1 MDIDRS
7 IFLPSHHLFEG
18 PFLKNV
24 YYAKNAIFFKALQIR
39 RMISQILS
47 WIWESVI
54 FPRYDTMY
62 QILFNFYKRFF
73 NDILGILYPKSVNAT
88 SLIFTLLIYS
98 FWNYTSKIMWAKNI
112 KWEMRGKWSKSQ
124 NPHWYCWS
132 YFNTVKEPQ
141 GVLYKWD
148 VGADTD
154 IRLLKNPPKL
164 QRWKKKQVE
173 KTECFVLVQSCLWR
187 HTAHNNWHS
196 QRHKTNHN

>member
-1 MDIDRS
+1 MQRTQY
-7 IFLPSHHLFEG
+7 
-18 PFLKNV
+18 FLKHSKSGEWFHK
-24 YYAKNAIFFKALQIR
+24 YYLENGKVWYSPGMTPCIKSFLTFIKG
-39 RMISQILS
+39 
-47 WIWESVI
+47 
-54 FPRYDTMY
+54 
-62 QILFNFYKRFF
+62 FF

-112 KWEMRGKWSKSQ
+112 KWAMRGNWSKSQ

-148 VGADTD
+148 VRADTD

-164 QRWKKKQVE
+164 QRQKKKKQVE

>member
-1 MDIDRS
+1 MDVDRS

-39 RMISQILS
+39 RMIS
-47 WIWESVI
+47 
-54 FPRYDTMY
+54 
-62 QILFNFYKRFF
+62 
-73 NDILGILYPKSVNAT
+73 T

-98 FWNYTSKIMWAKNI
+98 FWNYTSKVMWAKNI
-112 KWEMRGKWSKSQ
+112 KWAMRGNWSKSQ

-148 VGADTD
+148 VRADTD

-164 QRWKKKQVE
+164 QRQKKKTGWENWMFCVGSKLFV
-173 KTECFVLVQSCLWR
+173 KT
-187 HTAHNNWHS
+187 HS
-196 QRHKTNHN
+196 TQ

>member
-1 MDIDRS
+1 MDVDRS

-39 RMISQILS
+39 RMIS
-47 WIWESVI
+47 
-54 FPRYDTMY
+54 
-62 QILFNFYKRFF
+62 
-73 NDILGILYPKSVNAT
+73 T

-112 KWEMRGKWSKSQ
+112 KWAMRGNWSKSQ

-148 VGADTD
+148 VRADTD

-164 QRWKKKQVE
+164 QRQKKKNRLR
-173 KTECFVLVQSCLWR
+173 KLNVLCWFKAVCEDTQ
-187 HTAHNNWHS
+187 HTIIDIVNDTKQIITKGTLIGFTMARS
-196 QRHKTNHN
+196 APKYQCR